1 VTSKPLGEGLGITA
15 VFLLVFLIVVGVA
28 IWLVDLIAQ
37 QSVFGL
43 LASAE
48 FLAFG
53 MLVYLYYEENPKD
66 VNKKWLAV
74 GFAALFIIIGVAA
87 AFYAGFGSSPRPNVE
102 LTLYAGEASPAAY
115 GFGNTST
122 SIGSP
127 GPTLNF
133 RVGDVVKMTVI
144 NSGQMPHNWVI
155 SSEKRLGAQIL
166 FDAEVGTEEV
176 PLSGGQSGSN
186 IFTVTQAGTFY
197 YLCEIPGHLELGM
210 WGTVV
215 VNP

>member
-1 VTSKPLGEGLGITA
+1 MTRKPSAGGLSAIA
-15 VFLLVFLIVVGVA
+15 IFLLVFLVVVGVT
-28 IWLVDLIAQ
+28 IWFLDLIAQ

-48 FLAFG
+48 FLAFS

-66 VNKKWLAV
+66 ISRKWLAI
-74 GFAALFIIIGVAA
+74 GFIALFAIIAVAA
-87 AFYAGFGSSPRPNVE
+87 SFYAGFGSSPKPNVE
-102 LTLYAGEASPAAY
+102 ITLYAGEASPAIY
-115 GFGNTST
+115 GFGNSSN
-122 SIGSP
+122 SIVSP
-127 GPTLNF
+127 GPTLTF
-133 RVGDVVKMTVI
+133 KVGDIVKITVI

-155 SSEKRLGAQIL
+155 LSEKHIGAELL
-166 FDAEVGTEEV
+166 FEAEVGTEEV
-176 PLSGGQSGSN
+176 PILAGQGGSE

-197 YLCEIPGHLELGM
+197 YLCEIPGHLDLGM